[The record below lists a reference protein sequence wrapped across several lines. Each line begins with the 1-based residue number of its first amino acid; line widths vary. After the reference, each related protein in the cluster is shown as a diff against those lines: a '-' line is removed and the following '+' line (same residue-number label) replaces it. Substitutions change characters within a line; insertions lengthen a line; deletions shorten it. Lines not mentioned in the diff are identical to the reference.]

1 MYQFQRTQRIP
12 ATAAQVWD
20 FISSPRNLAEITP
33 ANMGFELTSP
43 QLPEKMHAG
52 LLIGYNIR
60 PLLGIKIKWVTQI
73 AEVGEP
79 DYFIDEQLKGPYRLW
94 RHEHRMRAIDGG
106 IEMTD
111 MVSYLPPLGIIGRL
125 ANWLFL
131 QRQLDNIFDYRYARI
146 EQRFGRYPAGTLRQ
160 AQGDNLPN

>member
-33 ANMGFELTSP
+33 GDMGFELTSA

-52 LLIGYNIR
+52 LLISYNVR
-60 PLLGIKIKWVTQI
+60 PILGIKIKWVTKI

-111 MVSYLPPLGIIGRL
+111 KVSYQPPLGIIGRL
-125 ANWLFL
+125 ANELFL
-131 QRQLDNIFDYRYARI
+131 QKKLDAIFNYRFRQI
-146 EQRFGRYPAGTLRQ
+146 EARFGKFK
-160 AQGDNLPN
+160 